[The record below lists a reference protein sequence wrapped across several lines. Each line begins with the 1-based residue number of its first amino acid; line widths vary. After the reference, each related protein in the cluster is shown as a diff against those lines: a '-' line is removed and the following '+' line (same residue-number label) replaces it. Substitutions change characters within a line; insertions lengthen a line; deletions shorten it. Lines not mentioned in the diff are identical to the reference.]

1 MNISI
6 ELTPEEAHNLL
17 VLLDMALKHPDGGI
31 KVMKAVAP
39 IVDKVQ
45 SSVAKANQPV
55 DNPAHE
61 ANP

>member
-1 MNISI
+1 MSINI
-6 ELTPEEAHNLL
+6 ELTPEEAHNTL
-17 VLLDMALKHPDGGI
+17 VLFDLALKHPDGGI

-45 SSVAKANQPV
+45 AAVAKANQPV
-55 DNPAHE
+55 DTPAHE